1 MPGMAFF
8 DTNILIYSIAQDDP
22 RGPRAE
28 ELLAAGG
35 VISVQVLNEFASVA
49 RRKIHMPWQE
59 VREALAAIRLL
70 CRSPLAVTVGTHE
83 AGLRIAE
90 QDGFG
95 IHDALIAA
103 AALRA
108 GCRTLYSE
116 DFQDGQIIDGQ
127 LTVCNPFK

>member
-1 MPGMAFF
+1 MPGKAFF

-59 VREALAAIRLL
+59 VREALAAIRVL
-70 CRSPLAVTVGTHE
+70 CAPPLAITLGTHE
-83 AGLRIAE
+83 AALRIAE
-90 QDGFG
+90 QYSFG
-95 IHDALIAA
+95 IYDALIAA

-108 GCRTLYSE
+108 GCKTLYSE
-116 DFQDGQIIDGQ
+116 DFQEGQIIDGQ